1 MSYVC
6 NPININYR
14 YQFNADPRKGG
25 ELFCN
30 QRYGNWPFKISGAK
44 QDPWKNPDWFLLS
57 YGKKTSCSS
66 ALSENPSENVTD
78 EDAVG
83 SAKRIGAL
91 VTGRDYYLRVDSF
104 NESGITE
111 GEVTKL

>member
-1 MSYVC
+1 MVLG
-6 NPININYR
+6 
-14 YQFNADPRKGG
+14 D
-25 ELFCN
+25 
-30 QRYGNWPFKISGAK
+30 
-44 QDPWKNPDWFLLS
+44 
-57 YGKKTSCSS
+57 
-66 ALSENPSENVTD
+66 
-78 EDAVG
+78 DAVG